1 MYTKRRVI
9 KGTPI
14 SKGIVLGYARVVI
27 PGDIEVVAK
36 RVPTSRTKGEV
47 AALDRAVEQT
57 IGELRALRDSVVR
70 KIGGPVAKIFDA
82 QLLIASDYE
91 FLKGVKEE
99 IAAQQRN
106 AGYIYHT
113 HVQRTTGKLKR
124 SPDIYLHQMA
134 VDIEAVAGRVLSR
147 LAGYHK
153 SDLKFAPNTIL
164 VGKTFTPN
172 DIVNYRRRRAI
183 GFLVSEGGGDS
194 HMALVARSLM
204 IPVALA
210 EDAWRNIPND
220 CRLILD
226 GTSGQAIVHPTDE
239 DWAEYQKRKKRLG
252 PAVITRIKRL
262 PRIPPLTA
270 DGKEVAIAANLT
282 LPGPADDV
290 LASQNIPI
298 GLYRTEFLYLE
309 QSRFPDEETQY
320 SYYLQIAEKFA
331 HTNVVLRT
339 FDLGYDKSL
348 ADSNWPREDN
358 PALGWRGIRAMLDMS
373 HLFKTQIRAILRAS
387 TRKNLKIMLPMVSEL
402 SELERAKKLISQV
415 KFKLRKEQ
423 IEFDRDIEVGIMVEV
438 PAAAMIADKL
448 AGRVDF
454 ISIGTNDLTQYTL
467 AADRTNRKVADLYC
481 PYHPSVLQLI
491 GMTVDACKKHG
502 KPVSICGEIAGDVL
516 ALPLFI
522 GMEVDLLS
530 MSPTRIFDLCRAVKR
545 IDSNLVRHLVG
556 AVMASGSV
564 HEVVGI
570 LQNFRAAVEKRKL

>member
-9 KGTPI
+9 KGTSI

-36 RVPTSRTKGEV
+36 RVPASRTMDEV

-57 IGELRALRDSVVR
+57 IGELRALRGSVVR

-91 FLKGVKEE
+91 FLKTVKEE
-99 IAAQQRN
+99 IAVQQRN

-113 HVQRTTGKLKR
+113 LVQRTTSKLKR

-134 VDIEAVAGRVLSR
+134 VDIEAVAGRVMSH
-147 LAGYHK
+147 LAGYDT
-153 SDLKFAPNTIL
+153 SDLKFDPSTIL
-164 VGKTFTPN
+164 VGKSFTPN
-172 DIVNYRRRRAI
+172 DIVNYCRRKAI

-194 HMALVARSLM
+194 HMALIARSLM
-204 IPVALA
+204 VPVALA
-210 EDAWRNIPND
+210 VNAWQKIPNN

-226 GTSGQAIVHPTDE
+226 GTLGQVIVHPTDE
-239 DWAEYQKRKKRLG
+239 DWAEHQKRKKRLG

-262 PRIPPLTA
+262 SRIPPVTA
-270 DGKEVAIAANLT
+270 DGKEVIIAANLT

-309 QSRFPDEETQY
+309 KSRFPDEETQY

-348 ADSNWPREDN
+348 ADSQWPREDN

-373 HLFKTQIRAILRAS
+373 HLFKRQIRAILRAS
-387 TRKNLKIMLPMVSEL
+387 TRRNLKIILPMVSEL
-402 SELERAKKLISQV
+402 SELERAKKLIAQV
-415 KFKLRKEQ
+415 KFNLRKDHL
-423 IEFDRDIEVGIMVEV
+423 EFDRNIEVGIMVEV

-448 AGRVDF
+448 VGSVDF
-454 ISIGTNDLTQYTL
+454 ISIGTNDLAQYTL
-467 AADRTNRKVADLYC
+467 AADRTNRKVANIYC
-481 PYHPSVLQLI
+481 PYHPSVLRLI
-491 GMTVDACKKHG
+491 GMTVDACKKRG
-502 KPVSICGEIAGDVL
+502 KMVSICGEMAGDIL

-522 GMEVDLLS
+522 GMGVDLLS
-530 MSPTRIFDLCRAVKR
+530 MNPARIFDLCRAVKK
-545 IDSNLVRHLVG
+545 IDSNLVQHLVG

-564 HEVVGI
+564 HEAVSI
-570 LQNFRAAVEKRKL
+570 LRNFRAAVEKRKL